1 MAATEWAWRVL
12 SAGILFSTTACQPMA
27 DVPLSQNELTSS
39 TGDAR
44 SFQDDVEFLERH
56 MELVILR
63 RADSRAQVVVAPHW
77 QGRVMTSTANSDNGI
92 GYGWINEALIA
103 SGELQPHIN
112 AVGGEDLFWLGPE
125 GGQFSIFFKSGDP
138 FDLDHWQTP
147 PALDTTP

>member
-27 DVPLSQNELTSS
+27 DVPLSQNGLTSS
-39 TGDAR
+39 TEDVR

-112 AVGGEDLFWLGPE
+112 AVGGEGP
-125 GGQFSIFFKSGDP
+125 I
-138 FDLDHWQTP
+138 LDRP
-147 PALDTTP
+147 